1 MARFTFRAR
10 AGMATRRNLRQKKA
24 VHRFRIAPF
33 AGLPARSSKRTP
45 LMMNN
50 LLGRQIL
57 PSLNRCET
65 CRKAEADHAR
75 EEHEYKRD
83 ASLSEW
89 HGWHAARRGLGTN
102 LNRLG
107 VDDSVIQRILRHS
120 NIATT
125 QTFYIK
131 AVAPDVRDAMT
142 KLEKS
147 IPKSQ
152 LDTNWTPDPAST
164 KPN

>member
-1 MARFTFRAR
+1 
-10 AGMATRRNLRQKKA
+10 
-24 VHRFRIAPF
+24 
-33 AGLPARSSKRTP
+33 
-45 LMMNN
+45 
-50 LLGRQIL
+50 
-57 PSLNRCET
+57 
-65 CRKAEADHAR
+65 
-75 EEHEYKRD
+75 
-83 ASLSEW
+83 
-89 HGWHAARRGLGTN
+89 
-102 LNRLG
+102 LG